1 MEAEHQRLGHASISG
16 LNHIRVCTD
25 HVKDMFKEINPSGL
39 CTPCYIHYSEMETFF
54 CHVLAQ
60 TNF

>member
-25 HVKDMFKEINPSGL
+25 HVKDMFKEIILQG
-39 CTPCYIHYSEMETFF
+39 YAH
-54 CHVLAQ
+54 LAI
-60 TNF
+60 FIILKWKHSFAMYWHR